1 MTTELPAQASPMK
14 KVSIDDA
21 ARLRLAVACLVLLAG
36 ACVYLWLSGLLGPTL
51 TELFA
56 IFENKDTLRLYVE
69 NWGNAAPIVFIFIQ
83 ALQVV
88 IAPIPGELT
97 GAVGGFIFG
106 ALPNT
111 IYSTIGLSIGS
122 MGAFLAARVIGMP
135 LVKYFVSRKSLE
147 RFHFLTEK
155 RGAIISLIL
164 FAIPGFPKDI
174 LSYILG
180 LSPMG
185 IITFF
190 WVSTIGRIP
199 GTIMLSLSGSAVFEE
214 DWTSL
219 ITLTIVCAL
228 AFVLVFFQRDR
239 IEKWLR
245 HHNGQ
250 K

>member
-21 ARLRLAVACLVLLAG
+21 VRLRLAVACLVLLTG
-36 ACVYLWLSGLLGPTL
+36 ACVYLWLSGLLGPML
-51 TELFA
+51 TELFT
-56 IFENKDTLRLYVE
+56 IFENRDTLRNYVE
-69 NWGNAAPIVFIFIQ
+69 NWGNAAPIVFVFIQ

-122 MGAFLAARVIGMP
+122 MGAFLAAGVIGMP
-135 LVKYFVSRKSLE
+135 LVKYFVSGKSLE

-185 IITFF
+185 IVTFF

-199 GTIMLSLSGSAVFEE
+199 GTIILSLGGSAVFEE

-219 ITLTIVCAL
+219 ITLTIV
-228 AFVLVFFQRDR
+228 
-239 IEKWLR
+239 
-245 HHNGQ
+245 
-250 K
+250 

>member
-1 MTTELPAQASPMK
+1 MK
-14 KVSIDDA
+14 KIIIDDPM
-21 ARLRLAVACLVLLAG
+21 RLRLAIACLVLLVG
-36 ACVYLWLSGLLGPTL
+36 ACLYFWLSGRLSPML
-51 TELFA
+51 TELFS
-56 IFENKDTLRLYVE
+56 IFENRETLRNYVE
-69 NWGNAAPIVFIFIQ
+69 NWGKAAPMVFIFIQ

-88 IAPIPGELT
+88 IAPIPGEFT

-122 MGAFLAARVIGMP
+122 MAAFLAAKVIGMP
-135 LVKYFVSRKSLE
+135 LVKYFVSEKSLE
-147 RFHFLTEK
+147 RFHFLTER
-155 RGAIISLIL
+155 RGAAISLIL

-185 IITFF
+185 VFTFF
-190 WVSTIGRIP
+190 WVSAIGRIP

-219 ITLTIVCAL
+219 MTLLVVCAL
-228 AFVLVFFQRDR
+228 TFVLVFLQRDR
-239 IEKWLR
+239 IERWLR
-245 HHNGQ
+245 GQ
-250 K
+250 NV

>member
-1 MTTELPAQASPMK
+1 MK
-14 KVSIDDA
+14 KIIIDDPM
-21 ARLRLAVACLVLLAG
+21 RLRLAIASLVLLVG
-36 ACVYLWLSGLLGPTL
+36 ACLYFWLSGRLSPML
-51 TELFA
+51 TELFS
-56 IFENKDTLRLYVE
+56 IFENRETLRNYVE
-69 NWGNAAPIVFIFIQ
+69 KWGKAAPVVFIFIQ

-88 IAPIPGELT
+88 IAPIPGEFT

-122 MGAFLAARVIGMP
+122 MAAFLAAKVIGMP
-135 LVKYFVSRKSLE
+135 LVKYFVSEKSLE
-147 RFHFLTEK
+147 RFHFLTER
-155 RGAIISLIL
+155 RGAAISLIL

-185 IITFF
+185 VFTFF
-190 WVSTIGRIP
+190 WVSAIGRIP

-219 ITLTIVCAL
+219 VTLLVVCAL
-228 AFVLVFFQRDR
+228 TFALVFLQRDR
-239 IEKWLR
+239 IERWLR
-245 HHNGQ
+245 RQNV
-250 K
+250 